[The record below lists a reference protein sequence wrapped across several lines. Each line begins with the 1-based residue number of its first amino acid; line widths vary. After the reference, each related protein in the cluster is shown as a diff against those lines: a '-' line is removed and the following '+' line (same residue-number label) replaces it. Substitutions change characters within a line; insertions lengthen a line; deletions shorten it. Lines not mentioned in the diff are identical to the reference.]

1 VVVNPGASSVAKEKL
16 IPVKDL
22 ISAKTQMFLIRVR
35 LVTQTMRFEAVAQHS
50 LRWAGWKPRPYWCC
64 EI

>member
-1 VVVNPGASSVAKEKL
+1 MAKEKL

-22 ISAKTQMFLIRVR
+22 ISAKTQMFLIRAW

-50 LRWAGWKPRPYWCC
+50 LRWAGWKSRLYWVCG
-64 EI
+64 I

>member
-1 VVVNPGASSVAKEKL
+1 MAKEKL

-50 LRWAGWKPRPYWCC
+50 LRWVG
-64 EI
+64 